1 MIYTVILAGIYVAAT
16 LSSSLAVLTCN
27 HPHHSHITERHT
39 DCSCADCHNHDKN
52 SDCTHSLNAECCDH
66 DHILLGDTHTQFI
79 VEKQR
84 GDDAMPLLYALNTPL
99 IIPSESASLNHL
111 LPERVEPYRGDE
123 QLPLSAAFSRYD
135 ALRAPP
141 TLA

>member
-27 HPHHSHITERHT
+27 HPHHSHITETHT

-84 GDDAMPLLYALNTPL
+84 GDDAMPLLYMLVTPAV
-99 IIPSESASLNHL
+99 IAECVAPNPYIPV
-111 LPERVEPYRGDE
+111 RVEPYHGYE
-123 QLPLSAAFSRYD
+123 QLPLEAAFSRCD
-135 ALRAPP
+135 SLRAPP
-141 TLA
+141 QLA